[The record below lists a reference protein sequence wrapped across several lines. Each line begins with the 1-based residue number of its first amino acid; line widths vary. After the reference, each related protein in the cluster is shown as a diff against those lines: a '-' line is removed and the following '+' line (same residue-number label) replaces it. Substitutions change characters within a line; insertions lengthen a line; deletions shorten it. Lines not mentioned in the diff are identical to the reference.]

1 MASSFNP
8 NSRTTKFSRHLNAK
22 SPTQIFGETENLF
35 ILPPIDYESKK
46 KAFNQPTSILTKFV
60 QNRMKNLIQST
71 KEDLRRPIK
80 IQMLTSL
87 NYNTKD
93 RKRNK
98 TMEKRYMSNKLFIT
112 DYNKIRIIDKYKE
125 NKDDNKE
132 KDKDKDKENEDKK
145 DDKEN
150 KNENGNESDKA
161 SKNNDEDDQT
171 TKSKGDS
178 NNESRKDFKLN
189 TINTLTTLTLDHA
202 IKESRMKFLIP
213 KFRRIR
219 IYQPLISENW
229 KFKNGLRV
237 TIGNEKMNSLPIK
250 NDIEYQYKIINDEFK
265 LLEDNYLFYKTK
277 IIIKD
282 NYYDAFSTMS
292 LSSKINYN
300 KTLEETIGLLYI
312 LPQLLLLEFY
322 KLIKNYSGVNI
333 PNPDLFKEK
342 YVFDEVKNL
351 RYNNSLLIKVYNF
364 FNSCYE
370 VYGTLIKEV
379 NDMCLNSNGF
389 INVINCLEKARYNL
403 SYLSTSSQNAI
414 KNYNEDLK
422 YIQKISNDN
431 KKVSSSIDVTEK
443 MSNQFAFKKNDEKQ
457 RKLRI
462 ETALENKYERED
474 LYDEIKRRENNEK
487 RNISFL
493 DSKLIT
499 GLMKHFTK
507 KVKNEITTQ
516 KINKEIDGNYDDDD
530 GIKGKHKVIKINF

>member
-1 MASSFNP
+1 MTSSFNQ
-8 NSRTTKFSRHLNAK
+8 NSRKARLSRHLNTK

-35 ILPPIDYESKK
+35 ILPPIDNETKK
-46 KAFNQPTSILTKFV
+46 RALNQPTSILTKFV
-60 QNRMKNLIQST
+60 QNRMKNLMQST

-80 IQMLTSL
+80 IQMLTNF

-93 RKRNK
+93 SRRNK

-112 DYNKIRIIDKYKE
+112 DYSKIRFIDKNKG

-132 KDKDKDKENEDKK
+132 KDKENDDKK
-145 DDKEN
+145 DDKEEN
-150 KNENGNESDKA
+150 NNEIDKV
-161 SKNNDEDDQT
+161 SKNNDEDNQATNCKDE
-171 TKSKGDS
+171 
-178 NNESRKDFKLN
+178 NYNESRKDFKLN

-237 TIGNEKMNSLPIK
+237 TIGNEKVNSLPIK

-282 NYYDAFSTMS
+282 NYYDAFSTIS
-292 LSSKINYN
+292 LTSKINFN
-300 KTLEETIGLLYI
+300 KILEETIGILYI

-370 VYGTLIKEV
+370 VYETLIKEV
-379 NDMCLNSNGF
+379 NDMCLNTNGF

-462 ETALENKYERED
+462 ETALQKKYDKED
-474 LYDEIKRRENNEK
+474 IYDEIKRRENKEK
-487 RNISFL
+487 RHISFL
-493 DSKLIT
+493 DSKLVK

-530 GIKGKHKVIKINF
+530 GIKAKHKVIKINF

>member
-1 MASSFNP
+1 MTSSFNP
-8 NSRTTKFSRHLNAK
+8 NSRKTKLSKQLNGR
-22 SPTQIFGETENLF
+22 SPTQIFGETPKLF
-35 ILPPIDYESKK
+35 MLPPIDNETKK
-46 KAFNQPTSILTKFV
+46 KALNQPTSILTKFV

-80 IQMLTSL
+80 IHMLTSL

-93 RKRNK
+93 KKRNK

-112 DYNKIRIIDKYKE
+112 DYNKIRIIDKEKE
-125 NKDDNKE
+125 KKGDNKDKD

-145 DDKEN
+145 DKKEEN
-150 KNENGNESDKA
+150 DENEKT
-161 SKNNDEDDQT
+161 SKNNDEESQT
-171 TKSKGDS
+171 ANDKGDS
-178 NNESRKDFKLN
+178 YNESKKDFKLN

-202 IKESRMKFLIP
+202 IKESQMKFLIP

-237 TIGNEKMNSLPIK
+237 TIGNEKVNSLPIK

-265 LLEDNYLFYKTK
+265 LLEDNYLFYKSK

-282 NYYDAFSTMS
+282 NYYDAFSTIS
-292 LSSKINYN
+292 LTLKINYN
-300 KTLEETIGLLYI
+300 KILEETIGILYI

-379 NDMCLNSNGF
+379 NDMCLNTNGF

-403 SYLSTSSQNAI
+403 SYLSTSSQNTI

-422 YIQKISNDN
+422 YIHKISCD
-431 KKVSSSIDVTEK
+431 KRVSSSIDVTEK

-462 ETALENKYERED
+462 ETALENKYDRED
-474 LYDEIKRRENNEK
+474 IYDELKRKEYNEK
-487 RNISFL
+487 RHISFL

-530 GIKGKHKVIKINF
+530 GIKAKHKVIKINF

>member
-8 NSRTTKFSRHLNAK
+8 NSRKIKLSRYLNTK

-35 ILPPIDYESKK
+35 ILPPIDNETKK
-46 KAFNQPTSILTKFV
+46 KALNQPTSILTKFI

-80 IQMLTSL
+80 IHMLTSL

-93 RKRNK
+93 PKRNK
-98 TMEKRYMSNKLFIT
+98 TMEKRYISNKLFIT
-112 DYNKIRIIDKYKE
+112 DYNKIRILDKNKGT
-125 NKDDNKE
+125 KDDN
-132 KDKDKDKENEDKK
+132 KDKDKEKDTDDQKDNKEENNNNDENDKT
-145 DDKEN
+145 
-150 KNENGNESDKA
+150 
-161 SKNNDEDDQT
+161 SKNNDEDNHT
-171 TKSKGDS
+171 ANSKNDS
-178 NNESRKDFKLN
+178 YNDSKKDFKTN

-202 IKESRMKFLIP
+202 LKESHMKFLIP

-237 TIGNEKMNSLPIK
+237 TIGNEKVNSLPIK

-265 LLEDNYLFYKTK
+265 LLEDNYQFYKSK
-277 IIIKD
+277 VIIKD
-282 NYYDAFSTMS
+282 NYYDSFNTIS
-292 LSSKINYN
+292 LTSKINYN
-300 KTLEETIGLLYI
+300 KILEETIGILYI

-322 KLIKNYSGVNI
+322 KLIKNYSGVRI

-379 NDMCLNSNGF
+379 NDMCLNTNGF

-422 YIQKISNDN
+422 YIQKISND
-431 KKVSSSIDVTEK
+431 KRVSSSIDVTEK
-443 MSNQFAFKKNDEKQ
+443 MSNQFAFKKNEEKQ
-457 RKLRI
+457 RRLRI
-462 ETALENKYERED
+462 ETALENKYDQED
-474 LYDEIKRRENNEK
+474 IYDELKRRENNEK
-487 RNISFL
+487 RHISFL
-493 DSKLIT
+493 DSKLIS

-530 GIKGKHKVIKINF
+530 GIKAKHKVIKINF